1 MNDPIKNLSGQ
12 DIENLIELYSL
23 ERIALF
29 VGQLR
34 CWLSSLDADP
44 QITAM
49 YDNVFVAMVWKKF
62 LDYEATAEKGQE
74 SFRFIRWQCKRM
86 AISEV
91 PIFSLIRDSAVPRKT
106 VDNLAKPE
114 ETQV

>member
-12 DIENLIELYSL
+12 DIENLIELYRL

-34 CWLSSLDADP
+34 CWLSRPDP
-44 QITAM
+44 QITGM
-49 YDNVFVAMVWKKF
+49 HGNTFCSYGMEKSWTTKRIRP
-62 LDYEATAEKGQE
+62 TAEKGQE
-74 SFRFIRWQCKRM
+74 AFRFIRWQCKKM
-86 AISEV
+86 EISEV
-91 PIFSLIRDSAVPRKT
+91 PIFFWSVIVWKI